1 MGPWPRLVGDFAH
14 SGRGD
19 IRARHGPG
27 HASLEHVL
35 PDRPTKLV
43 PPVLARMA
51 AWSGCLILVGV
62 VVYFIV
68 QAIARLAFVAL
79 PVAIALLLTA
89 LLFPLTKSLR
99 NAGMRP
105 IYATWITMLVAL
117 AVLVGTGWLVGARA
131 SEEFPGL
138 VSQVQ
143 ETARTVQEW
152 LITGPLHLEEAQ
164 ITDYVD
170 EIAAMVNEQR
180 TAITGTV
187 LSAGAVAI
195 EVLASI
201 VLLLFVTFFLLKD
214 GDRIWVWFLKA
225 FGSVAPRVDR
235 AGRAAWTTLS
245 HYVQGTVAVAAVHGL
260 IMGVVLAGMG
270 VPLWAPL
277 AVIIFFASFI
287 PIVGIFFAGTVAT
300 LVTLGAK
307 GLVYA
312 LIFLGILIVEQ
323 QLENHVLQPLIVG
336 RALHFHPLAIIL
348 VLSVGGVLAGIAG
361 AAVAV
366 PVAAVIYRALP
377 ELRHK
382 PPELPPGHDDST
394 APPGSRPPGD
404 TPDRHGDGG
413 GPSGGDGDDWGR
425 PDDGDDWG
433 RPDDGDD
440 AGRDRRGDGGGTRGR
455 RGGGGGGGGRRGGGG
470 GAHGGRSD
478 GGERRDAVLARDDS
492 SSPDGDARS
501 DAGQDGR
508 AAQAGDAMQTSGAGH
523 ASGAV

>member
-1 MGPWPRLVGDFAH
+1 ML
-14 SGRGD
+14 S
-19 IRARHGPG
+19 
-27 HASLEHVL
+27 
-35 PDRPTKLV
+35 DRPTKLV

-51 AWSGCLILVGV
+51 AWAGCLILVGV
-62 VVYFIV
+62 VVYFLAQV
-68 QAIARLAFVAL
+68 IARLAFVAL

-89 LLFPLTKSLR
+89 LLFPLTRGLR

-117 AVLVGTGWLVGARA
+117 AVLAGTGWLVGARA
-131 SEEFPGL
+131 SEEFPNL
-138 VSQVQ
+138 VKQVQ
-143 ETARTVQEW
+143 ETARAVQEW
-152 LITGPLHLEEAQ
+152 LITGPLHLKEAQ
-164 ITDYVD
+164 ITGYVD
-170 EIAAMVNEQR
+170 EIAAMVNAQR

-187 LSAGAVAI
+187 LSAGAVAF

-214 GDRIWVWFLKA
+214 GDRIWAWFLKA
-225 FGSVAPRVDR
+225 FGGVAPRVDR

-260 IMGVVLAGMG
+260 IMGIVLAGMG

-277 AVIIFFASFI
+277 AVLIFFASFI

-336 RALHFHPLAIIL
+336 RALNFHPLAIIL
-348 VLSVGGVLAGIAG
+348 VLAIGGILAGIAG

-377 ELRHK
+377 ELRHQT
-382 PPELPPGHDDST
+382 PELPPGHGD
-394 APPGSRPPGD
+394 APPGGDPPG
-404 TPDRHGDGG
+404 
-413 GPSGGDGDDWGR
+413 
-425 PDDGDDWG
+425 PDDGGFGGDDDLRSDDGRLRGDDG
-433 RPDDGDD
+433 RPPRDDSVP
-440 AGRDRRGDGGGTRGR
+440 
-455 RGGGGGGGGRRGGGG
+455 
-470 GAHGGRSD
+470 GRSD
-478 GGERRDAVLARDDS
+478 ARGWRWRD
-492 SSPDGDARS
+492 
-501 DAGQDGR
+501 
-508 AAQAGDAMQTSGAGH
+508 
-523 ASGAV
+523 GAVVSR

>member
-1 MGPWPRLVGDFAH
+1 MLT
-14 SGRGD
+14 
-19 IRARHGPG
+19 
-27 HASLEHVL
+27 
-35 PDRPTKLV
+35 DRPTKLV

-89 LLFPLTKSLR
+89 LLFPLTNALR

-105 IYATWITMLVAL
+105 IYATWSTMLVAL

-131 SEEFPGL
+131 GEEFPNL
-138 VSQVQ
+138 VEQVQ
-143 ETARTVQEW
+143 ETARSVQAW
-152 LITGPLHLEEAQ
+152 LIEGPLHLEQTQ
-164 ITDYVD
+164 ITGYVD
-170 EIAAMVNEQR
+170 EIAAMLNAQR

-187 LSAGAVAI
+187 LSAGAVAV

-214 GDRIWVWFLKA
+214 GDRIWTWFLRA
-225 FGSVAPRVDR
+225 FGGVAPRVDR
-235 AGRAAWTTLS
+235 AGRAAWATLS

-260 IMGVVLAGMG
+260 IMGIVLAGMG

-277 AVIIFFASFI
+277 AVLIFFASFI
-287 PIVGIFFAGTVAT
+287 PIVGIFFAGTIAT

-348 VLSVGGVLAGIAG
+348 VLSIGGILAGIAG

-377 ELRHK
+377 ELRHQ
-382 PPELPPGHDDST
+382 PPELPPGHEDASSGGSPPPSP
-394 APPGSRPPGD
+394 PPGPGD
-404 TPDRHGDGG
+404 GDGG
-413 GPSGGDGDDWGR
+413 F
-425 PDDGDDWG
+425 
-433 RPDDGDD
+433 
-440 AGRDRRGDGGGTRGR
+440 
-455 RGGGGGGGGRRGGGG
+455 RGGEGGPGDRGEGPDAPATRRPGTPATRP
-470 GAHGGRSD
+470 GAP
-478 GGERRDAVLARDDS
+478 AT
-492 SSPDGDARS
+492 RS
-501 DAGQDGR
+501 DASATRSEGPIVSV
-508 AAQAGDAMQTSGAGH
+508 AAGDKRGEDTE
-523 ASGAV
+523 